1 MSDAATPDATA
12 PLASLDAEI
21 EAARPKPD
29 GAVPL
34 VQTEAPPA
42 PAILR
47 ADRVPPPP
55 PRPAPDAPRPYRFP
69 AFERRTLSNGLRLVV
84 APVPKLPVVS
94 VAAVVDAGA
103 TADPAG
109 QDGVAALTAHAM
121 TEGAGALDA
130 VALTERIERLGATI
144 DAGADWDAAVVSMTT
159 LTQHLDEAF
168 ALFADVLVR
177 PAFPEREVDRLR
189 NERLADLMHLM
200 TEPRG
205 LAEDAF
211 ARATYSGASRYARP
225 EGGDRRAVEG
235 LTAEA
240 VRAFHAARNRPAATT
255 LVVAGDVTADA
266 AAALVERT
274 LGAWRGEAA
283 APAPAAAA
291 ATLGR
296 PAADTRRTVLVA
308 KADAPQSE
316 LRVGHVGVPRTHPD
330 YFPLVVMNAILG
342 GLFNSRVN
350 MNLRERHGYTYGAH
364 SGFDWRAAAGPFV
377 VSSAVQSNVTDKAVV
392 EVLREV
398 ERIRDEAVAD
408 DELSLATSYL
418 DGVFPI
424 RYETTSAI
432 AGALVNLVIFGLPD
446 DYFDGYRERVRAVTA
461 ADVQRVAREHLR
473 PDELQVVVVGDPAQV
488 RDPLTALGLGPL
500 SVLDAEGI
508 TIT

>member
-1 MSDAATPDATA
+1 
-12 PLASLDAEI
+12 
-21 EAARPKPD
+21 
-29 GAVPL
+29 
-34 VQTEAPPA
+34 
-42 PAILR
+42 
-47 ADRVPPPP
+47 
-55 PRPAPDAPRPYRFP
+55 
-69 AFERRTLSNGLRLVV
+69 
-84 APVPKLPVVS
+84 
-94 VAAVVDAGA
+94 
-103 TADPAG
+103 
-109 QDGVAALTAHAM
+109 
-121 TEGAGALDA
+121 
-130 VALTERIERLGATI
+130 
-144 DAGADWDAAVVSMTT
+144 
-159 LTQHLDEAF
+159 
-168 ALFADVLVR
+168 
-177 PAFPEREVDRLR
+177 
-189 NERLADLMHLM
+189 
-200 TEPRG
+200 
-205 LAEDAF
+205 
-211 ARATYSGASRYARP
+211 
-225 EGGDRRAVEG
+225 
-235 LTAEA
+235 
-240 VRAFHAARNRPAATT
+240 
-255 LVVAGDVTADA
+255 
-266 AAALVERT
+266 
-274 LGAWRGEAA
+274 
-283 APAPAAAA
+283 
-291 ATLGR
+291 
-296 PAADTRRTVLVA
+296 
-308 KADAPQSE
+308 
-316 LRVGHVGVPRTHPD
+316 
-330 YFPLVVMNAILG
+330 MNAILG